1 MIRSFMLIQRVI
13 DCVYIFNIMKFE
25 YNEEEYEREL
35 RVSGQVPE
43 PSIFN
48 VRNGTYSKN
57 AFR

>member
-1 MIRSFMLIQRVI
+1 MKLRSNRDWMLALNIKGRV
-13 DCVYIFNIMKFE
+13 KG
-25 YNEEEYEREL
+25 
-35 RVSGQVPE
+35 RVRGQVPE